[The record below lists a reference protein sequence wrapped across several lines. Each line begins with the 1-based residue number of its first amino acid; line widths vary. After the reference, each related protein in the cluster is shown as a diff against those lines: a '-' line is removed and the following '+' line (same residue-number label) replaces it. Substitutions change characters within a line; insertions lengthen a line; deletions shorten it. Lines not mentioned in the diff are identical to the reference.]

1 VQRRSDFTCAALLR
15 WEAGALAF
23 GEATFAVESHILGF
37 EPVKLMEETPLE
49 LEKAR
54 G

>member
-1 VQRRSDFTCAALLR
+1 VGGGSAV
-15 WEAGALAF
+15 F

-37 EPVKLMEETPLE
+37 EPVELMEETPLE
-49 LEKAR
+49 FGKAR